1 MPGSVLE
8 PDYSCVE
15 AMGGGPDWG
24 ISPLQISS
32 RMLSYLEVMRR
43 FQEELL
49 AQFAVPANV
58 FFPRRD
64 DGPP

>member
-1 MPGSVLE
+1 
-8 PDYSCVE
+8 
-15 AMGGGPDWG
+15 MGGGPDWG